1 MELVKQLFRFSG
13 ALLATALA
21 ASLCAPAFAADKP
34 PAATAAP
41 SPAAPPP
48 PATADAVSHH
58 TMTLAGKSLA
68 YTARAGT
75 LTLRDD
81 KGEATARIYY
91 TAFTLD
97 GGAANRPVTFFYN
110 GGPGSSTMWLLM
122 GSFSPVLVETK
133 NGALTGPPPYSI
145 VPNQDTLLDASD
157 LVFIDMPGTGFGRI
171 VGKGTPKMFFG
182 VDADVEAFAQFIQR
196 YITKFG
202 RWNSPKFLYG
212 ESYGTT
218 RSAALANYLEQN
230 GISLN
235 GVVLQSS
242 YLNAGVDDTYGN
254 DDNGYILYLPSEAA
268 AAWYH
273 HALPGSWPSLSA
285 LVSEVDGFALGEYS
299 DALAKGDRVSKS
311 EYDDVV
317 AKLHRYTGLTATFI
331 RNSNLRIPYDRF
343 DVELFR
349 NQGTEIGRL
358 DSRFQTHVL
367 DRYRDTPAWDATDAA
382 IDSAFTTAVNQ
393 YLRVDLGYDTKL
405 PYKGDDYDEIY
416 GNGGSWDS
424 KHNGNVQT
432 NVAPDLAKAMTFNP
446 SLQVFSANGYFDF
459 ATPFFETQY
468 VLDHLRIDPSLEK
481 NITYGFYQSGHMIYL
496 NPQAHARLHDDLER
510 WYAATLGGR

>member
-1 MELVKQLFRFSG
+1 
-13 ALLATALA
+13 
-21 ASLCAPAFAADKP
+21 
-34 PAATAAP
+34 
-41 SPAAPPP
+41 
-48 PATADAVSHH
+48 
-58 TMTLAGKSLA
+58 MTLAGKPLA

-75 LTLRDD
+75 IALRDD
-81 KGEATARIYY
+81 KGEETARIYY

-97 GGAANRPVTFFYN
+97 GGGANRPVTFFYN

-122 GSFSPVLVETK
+122 GSFAPVVVQTA

-145 VPNQDTLLDASD
+145 VPNQNTLLDASD

-182 VDADVEAFAQFIQR
+182 VDADVAAFAQFIQR
-196 YITKFG
+196 YITKFD

-218 RSAALANYLEQN
+218 RSAALANYLEQQD

-242 YLNAGVDDTYGN
+242 YLNAGLDDTYGN
-254 DDNGYILYLPSEAA
+254 DDNGYILYLPTEAA
-268 AAWYH
+268 SAWYH
-273 HALPGSWPSLSA
+273 HAISGTWSSLPA
-285 LVSEVDGFALGEYS
+285 LVSEVESFALGEYA
-299 DALAKGDRVSKS
+299 DALSKGDKVPKS

-317 AKLHRYTGLTATFI
+317 SKLHRYTGISETFI
-331 RNSNLRIPYDRF
+331 RDSNLRVPPDRF
-343 DVELFR
+343 EVTLFR
-349 NQGTEIGRL
+349 NQGAQIGRL
-358 DSRFQTHVL
+358 DSRFQTRVL
-367 DRYRDTPAWDATDAA
+367 DRYRDQPSWDATDAA
-382 IDSAFTTAVNQ
+382 IDAAFTTAVNQ
-393 YLRVDLGYDTKL
+393 YLRVDLGYRTEM
-405 PYKGDDYDEIY
+405 PYKTDDYDEIY
-416 GNGGSWDS
+416 SNGSGWDN

-432 NVAPDLAKAMTFNP
+432 NVAPDLARAMTFNP
-446 SLQVFSANGYFDF
+446 SLQIFSANGYFDF
-459 ATPFFETQY
+459 ATPVFETMY
-468 VLDHLRIDPSLEK
+468 VLDHLGIDPSLQK